1 MSVEIILVISG
12 IVMTGWIWAFTAQ
25 MLRSQTRQQAA
36 HNKPIV
42 PLNLMDN
49 ESGVIVAE
57 GRGHLVYVND
67 RARDW
72 FGLNSGEPNL
82 AILAGRAQPSE
93 LFHELF
99 ADEGQATFRLG
110 LRRIQ
115 ATSHFVPTEQG
126 RHMVIVLRE
135 LSASSDEDSED
146 PTRTLIVIQEISKTI
161 TSGLD
166 LSETLGAILNSI
178 AQVMSFDT
186 GEITLWDSDING
198 LRPVGSVGDRA
209 YADEVSKA
217 GGMYEVDEGFTG
229 WIARYRQPLLLGNVG
244 MRSDVRPKLESYP
257 YKSYVGMPLTIGDR
271 FIGTLELGDYELHA
285 FNHEDIDLLEAVAG
299 QAAIAIEN
307 ALLTNEQANR
317 LMQLAGLQQILQTI
331 DDPVDQHTLYEQL
344 HNRIGELSRVEVAG
358 ILRYDED
365 SEALSCQLPFYGI
378 PDSVMSVFN
387 IPMIEGSHAWNVWNN
402 QTWWY
407 ANDLRNSES
416 AHALQLDK
424 LAEASNLRNAALIPM
439 LIGNK
444 RIGALLV
451 ANKRESGGFNN
462 DDMRLLSIFTAQA
475 TVVVENANLYQ
486 RERRHI
492 ADLGGLQEL
501 AQGMRADNLQE
512 LLAEINKRIAE
523 LMEVETC
530 GVLFFE
536 ENPLNEDEQTQLLLA
551 QTPFYGLDDESIRF
565 YQIPIEDGSVFAQ
578 LYSDR
583 EYWLSNNLNNEKWP
597 GAGSFSQIAGS
608 VGIKRVLFAP
618 LTMGGK
624 RLGLLQV
631 SDKLDGTEFDAND
644 ARVLTIS
651 AGQAAVLIDNIRLY
665 RDADRLTKE
674 IQGLQ
679 QVAEIAF
686 SATSREEIFAKVLE
700 QITDV
705 MEVDLAG
712 FGMLETQ
719 TGKLKYDQETVYG
732 IKLNNPI
739 VFDVYS
745 TGFANSVVLSRK
757 PLRTINIAD
766 DERAL
771 PVYRQIFGSLGIK
784 DIVVVPMI
792 SNQRVVGEF
801 FLANKQ
807 QGIFNEDDEQ
817 IGLTI
822 SAQVATALERVQLQS
837 SVDQDLRARIEEQEA
852 LDRIS
857 RELNQTLLLDRILDV
872 IRGEA
877 LRTTAADDV
886 SVVLFRAQDTWLD
899 EDTPRIE
906 ARIGATTL
914 FDDAE
919 GAVTIGDDRLTSI
932 EQQSFNLNKGVFVE
946 DYFGSDLDAS
956 PIEARGGI
964 VEPIRFGEQYVG
976 FIHLFT
982 ETPHAFTPEAVS
994 FIERLARQASLAV
1007 SNARRYRDQLELN
1020 ERLRGRV
1027 NQAEQIFGL
1036 SEMLREGASLEEIM
1050 EEIAHDIGE
1059 TLGFRVV
1066 TINTLAASGEVFN
1079 VSGYAG
1085 IPVDQVGTLLTKLNE
1100 ISTIEGLM
1108 DDKWRLGNNSYYLP
1122 IELEHE
1128 WWTENLTLFDAPMGS
1143 LAEGKTRTWT
1153 PKDFCFVPML
1163 GTNDKLLGY
1172 ITLDDPIDGQR
1183 PAIATIESLEVF
1195 ASQAAFIFENFQL
1208 VQNVQEEAESA
1219 RRERDR
1225 LAQLHLVS
1233 SEIQRAGDMLSR
1245 LQAVA
1250 DGIVSATG
1258 WQRVQITLRDEHLE
1272 PTLLIQAGYTE
1283 EEADRLHTKL
1293 LPGKIWRERLND
1305 LEFHEMKL
1313 GSGYY
1318 LRYDA
1323 PWVQKNIYRGTSPD
1337 EIPTDYWHP
1346 QDVLYIP
1353 LLGHDQARIIGMMRL
1368 EAPQDNERPTE
1379 DTIRPLELFAVQA
1392 AAAIENT
1399 RLYQETQQR
1408 ARTEQRLNELME
1420 AMASTLDQT
1429 EIVQALSTGLQP
1441 LIAFTRMHLAIPRG
1455 TQAQNFDMTR
1465 VELTPDGKAHI
1476 FPDNPV
1482 SMEASALGKVYQDH
1496 EMLKFNVIESDDIA
1510 NYHDLKTWNDEGERA
1525 VLIVPMV
1532 AGGNT
1537 IGVLRLGSELDRA
1550 FATAEQGD
1558 TLNLVQRMANLS
1570 AVSIQN
1576 SRLFS
1581 SLDETTS
1588 FNQAVVQSIQQGIVV
1603 LDDQMNIQLV
1613 NAFMVNRYAWTIEA
1627 VGRPLFAYRPDFK
1640 DFLEH
1645 SILTALETGEDQT
1658 QFDVQDTDA
1667 EGNLIIRNFY
1677 TYPLRQGERITGV
1690 VLLVEDI
1697 TDRALLEVDLASR
1710 AEQLAALTRVSGK
1723 MTETLKP
1730 DEVADIILDSLG
1742 EVIPYDGVT
1751 LWMIDP
1757 AHEGRLQIEAAR
1769 GFRDEGTA
1777 SVEELLGLWVEIE
1790 NSALFREMADT
1801 QQQIRVHDT
1810 TADDPR
1816 FPYGK
1821 SRIYKSWLGAPLI
1834 SKGEIIGV
1842 LQLEKRQ
1849 AGFYNEQ
1856 HEQLVLTFANQAAV
1870 ALNNAQL
1877 FAETQQRA
1885 EELNRQT
1892 KQLSLLNRVSQDLAQ
1907 SLDLENIFEVTLRET
1922 AQALNVEE
1930 AAAIQIDTQY
1940 NVGRLRIEYPRGDA
1954 EPTQVFT
1961 LNDNA
1966 VYRVLRDTLY
1976 PRVIKNTDDNELA
1989 ESIRPLLRRED
2000 ASSIL
2005 IVPMVISGSIVG
2017 LMRFDLFDGQDF
2029 SNEQVELARTIAN
2042 QAAIAVQ
2049 NASLFEQSVQRTYE
2063 LETLFESAQ
2072 STATSL
2078 RLEDALERVAMQMIS
2093 SARADAAIVML
2104 WNAHNNRLQVHEAV
2118 SMYDDLVPER
2128 GVSFNID
2135 EYPIRSRVM
2144 RDQRSEILRV
2154 ENPEIDEVERA
2165 NMEELDVHIR
2175 LFAPLVVNENTIG
2188 VAQLDIKEKGRVFE
2202 TGQIRLIRTLAS
2214 QAAVAIENARLQTET
2229 QAQVEELSLI
2239 NEISTAVS
2247 STMELDSMLNTLRY
2261 KLPTLAQAE
2270 FTYITLYES
2279 GANEIAF
2286 PVAVNQRGENVE
2298 MKAYAPTEGDELHF
2312 VLQNRV
2318 PLLKTANFS
2327 LPVEFKKPLFPTAKS
2342 LLIAPMII
2350 TSEVIGMIIL
2360 RDDQSADKFNLSEQ
2374 RTLTTIASQVA
2385 TAIQN
2390 ARLFRQVASSAE
2402 ILEQRVDER
2411 TQELDQERQRLSTL
2425 YEVATE
2431 IAETTLD
2438 LDKVL
2443 QRALELISE
2452 AINATSAVVLAVDEI
2467 SDHLFVLATMGQDSG
2482 TTITP
2487 EPVELRQ
2494 NEGLA
2499 GWIIQQRQ
2507 GIVLDDVQKDPRWVT
2522 VTEKHRQP
2530 HAVVATLLASGE
2542 DIRGVIMFYSE
2553 EIGIFNDDH
2562 LRLVTAAARQLANAM
2577 NSAELYGLIRDQAE
2591 RLGAILRQEQVESTK
2606 NSTILDSVADGV
2618 MYANEEGIIKIFN
2631 HTSERILGMSANQV
2645 LNRNIQELTGIYG
2658 GGASGWTEAM
2668 QEWMRD
2674 PTQYQTGEYHEE
2686 IIHLE
2691 DGKVISARLSPVNM
2705 GDQFLG
2711 TVSVFRDITREA
2723 EVDRLKSEFVATV
2736 SHELRT
2742 PMTSIKGYAD
2752 LLLLGAAG
2760 DVSETQARFLETIKQ
2775 NADRLSILVNDLL
2788 EVSRIDQGQLQLR
2801 FIAVNVSEVFQVIN
2815 KHLSGRIKDDDK
2827 SLTVRIEVE
2836 KNLPDV
2842 RADYEKLVQIIQ
2854 NLADNAFNYTPD
2866 GGKVTLGA
2874 QFITDD
2880 EQIVIT
2886 VADTGIGIPEDVRD
2900 RIFERFFRG
2909 DEYSEV
2915 VMDTPG
2921 TGLGLAIVRELVLM
2935 HSGEIGFTSTVGEG
2949 TTFYVRLP
2957 IAREDNLSSDEEN
2970 SDSEAES

>member
-12 IVMTGWIWAFTAQ
+12 VVMTGWIWAFTAQ

-36 HNKPIV
+36 YNKPIV

-67 RARDW
+67 LARDW

-126 RHMVIVLRE
+126 RHMVIVMRE
-135 LSASSDEDSED
+135 LTRASDEEGED

-166 LSETLGAILNSI
+166 LSETLSAILNSI
-178 AQVMSFDT
+178 AQVMSFDA
-186 GEITLWDSDING
+186 GEITLWDSDLNG

-209 YADEVSKA
+209 YADNVSKA
-217 GGMYEVDEGFTG
+217 GGVYEVDEGFTG
-229 WIARYRQPLLLGNVG
+229 WIARYRQPLLLGNVA

-271 FIGTLELGDYELHA
+271 FIGTLELADYELHA

-331 DDPVDQHTLYEQL
+331 DDPVDHHTLYEQL
-344 HNRIGELSRVEVAG
+344 HNRIGDLSRVEVTG
-358 ILRYDED
+358 ILLYDAD
-365 SEALSCQLPFYGI
+365 SEALICQLPFYGI
-378 PDSVMSVFN
+378 ADAVMSVFN
-387 IPMIEGSHAWNVWNN
+387 MPMLEGSAAWNIWHN

-407 ANDLRNSES
+407 SNDLRASES
-416 AHALQLDK
+416 AHALQLHK
-424 LAEASNLRNAALIPM
+424 LAEASNLRNAALVPM
-439 LIGNK
+439 VIGNK

-501 AQGMRADNLQE
+501 AQGMRADNLEE
-512 LLAEINKRIAE
+512 LLAEVNQRIAE

-530 GVLFFE
+530 GVLFYE
-536 ENPLNEDEQTQLLLA
+536 DNPLKEDEQTQLLLA

-565 YQIPIEDGSVFAQ
+565 YQIPVAENSVFAQ
-578 LYSDR
+578 LYNNR
-583 EYWLSNNLNNEKWP
+583 EYWLSNNLNVEKWQ
-597 GAGSFSQIAGS
+597 GSSNFVQIAGS
-608 VGIKRVLFAP
+608 VGMKRVLFAP
-618 LTMGGK
+618 LTIGGK
-624 RLGLLQV
+624 RLGLIQV
-631 SDKLDGTEFDAND
+631 SDKLDGTDFDASD

-665 RDADRLTKE
+665 RDAKRLTKE

-686 SATSREEIFAKVLE
+686 SANSRKEIFDKVLA
-700 QITDV
+700 QITTV
-705 MEVDLAG
+705 MESDMAG

-719 TGKLKYDQETVYG
+719 TGKLKYEQDTVYG
-732 IKLNNPI
+732 INLNNPI

-745 TGFANSVVLSRK
+745 TGFANSIVLSRK
-757 PLRTINIAD
+757 ALRTINLPD
-766 DERAL
+766 DDRAL
-771 PVYRQIFGSLGIK
+771 PVYRQIFGSLGVK
-784 DIVVVPMI
+784 DIVIVPMI

-817 IGLTI
+817 IALTI

-886 SVVLFRAQDTWLD
+886 SVVLFRPMDTWVD
-899 EDTPRIE
+899 VDSPRIE
-906 ARIGATTL
+906 ARIGASAL
-914 FDDAE
+914 FTDAD
-919 GAVTIGDDRLTSI
+919 GAVTIGDDRLTPI
-932 EQQSFNLNKGVFVE
+932 EEQAFLQNQGVFVE
-946 DYFGSDLDAS
+946 DYFGSDLSAAPTDARS
-956 PIEARGGI
+956 GI
-964 VEPIRFGEQYVG
+964 VETIRFGEQIVG

-982 ETPHAFTPEAVS
+982 KTAHAFTPEAVS
-994 FIERLARQASLAV
+994 FIQRLAQQASLAV

-1050 EEIAHDIGE
+1050 EEIAHDISE

-1066 TINTLAASGEVFN
+1066 VLNTLAPSSDVFN

-1085 IPVDQVGTLLTKLNE
+1085 IPIDQVGILLSKLNLVT
-1100 ISTIEGLM
+1100 TIEELM
-1108 DDKWRLGNNSYYLP
+1108 ESRWLLGNSSYYLP
-1122 IELEHE
+1122 IEQEHE
-1128 WWTENLTLFDAPMGS
+1128 WWSEFLTLFDAPIGS
-1143 LAEGKTRTWT
+1143 LSEGKTRTWT
-1153 PKDFCFVPML
+1153 PKDFCFAPMF
-1163 GTNDKLLGY
+1163 GTGDKLLGY
-1172 ITLDDPIDGQR
+1172 ISVDDPIDGQR
-1183 PAIATIESLEVF
+1183 PSVATIESLEVF

-1208 VQNVQEEAESA
+1208 VQNVQEEADSA

-1245 LQAVA
+1245 LHAVA
-1250 DGIVSATG
+1250 DGIISATG

-1272 PTLLIQAGYTE
+1272 PTLLIQSGYTE
-1283 EEADRLHTKL
+1283 EEEDRLHTKL
-1293 LPGKIWRERLND
+1293 LPGKIWRERFND

-1323 PWVQKNIYRGTSPD
+1323 PWVQKNIYRGTTQD

-1368 EAPQDNERPTE
+1368 ENPVDNERPTE
-1379 DTIRPLELFAVQA
+1379 DSIRPLELFAVQA

-1408 ARTEQRLNELME
+1408 AQTEQRLNELME

-1441 LIAFTRMHLAIPRG
+1441 LIAFTRMHLAIPRNA
-1455 TQAQNFDMTR
+1455 QAQNFDMTR

-1482 SMEASALGKVYQDH
+1482 PVQDTALGQVYRDNKL
-1496 EMLKFNVIESDDIA
+1496 LKFNTIDSDDLATYI
-1510 NYHDLKTWNDEGERA
+1510 DLKTWSDEGERS

-1532 AGGNT
+1532 AGGDT
-1537 IGVLRLGSELDRA
+1537 IGVLRLGSELDQA
-1550 FATAEQGD
+1550 FTSADQGD
-1558 TLNLVQRMANLS
+1558 ALTLVQRMANLS

-1603 LDDQMNIQLV
+1603 LDDRMQIQLV
-1613 NAFMVNRYAWTIEA
+1613 NAFMVNRYAWSVEA

-1645 SILTALETGEDQT
+1645 SVLTALETGEDQT

-1751 LWMIDP
+1751 LWMIDTN
-1757 AHEGRLQIEAAR
+1757 HVGRLQIEAAR

-1777 SVEELLGLWVEIE
+1777 SVEELLGLHIEIE
-1790 NSALFREMADT
+1790 HSALFREMADS
-1801 QQQIRVHDT
+1801 QRQIRVHDT
-1810 TADDPR
+1810 TTNDPR
-1816 FPYGK
+1816 FPYGEG
-1821 SRIYKSWLGAPLI
+1821 RIYKSWLGAPLI

-1842 LQLEKRQ
+1842 LQLEKKQ

-1892 KQLSLLNRVSQDLAQ
+1892 TQLSLLNRVSQDLAQ

-1922 AQALNVEE
+1922 AQALNVAE

-1940 NVGRLRIEYPRGDA
+1940 NVGRLRIEYPRGDT

-1961 LNDNA
+1961 LDDNE
-1966 VYRVLRDTLY
+1966 VYQTLRETLY
-1976 PRVIKNTDDNELA
+1976 PKVIKTNDKTSLA
-1989 ESIRPLLRRED
+1989 DSIRPLLRRQD
-2000 ASSIL
+2000 VTSLL
-2005 IVPMVISGSIVG
+2005 IVPMVISGSVVG
-2017 LMRFDLFDGQDF
+2017 LMRFDLFDDDEF
-2029 SNEQVELARTIAN
+2029 STEQIELARTIAN

-2072 STATSL
+2072 STATTL
-2078 RLEDALERVAMQMIS
+2078 RLEEVLERVAMQMIS
-2093 SARADAAIVML
+2093 SARADATILML
-2104 WNAHNNRLQVHEAV
+2104 WNAHNNRLQVSEAV
-2118 SMYDDLVPER
+2118 SMFDDLVPPK
-2128 GVSFNID
+2128 GISYNID
-2135 EYPIRSRVM
+2135 DYPVRSRVM

-2154 ENPEIDEVERA
+2154 ENPDTDDIERT
-2165 NMEELDVHIR
+2165 NMQELGVHIR

-2188 VAQLDIKEKGRVFE
+2188 VAQLDLKEKGRVFE

-2239 NEISTAVS
+2239 NEVSTAVS
-2247 STMELDSMLNTLRY
+2247 STMELESMLNTLRY

-2270 FTYITLYES
+2270 FTYIGLYEAETNTMS
-2279 GANEIAF
+2279 F
-2286 PVAVNQRGENVE
+2286 PVAVSQRGENIE
-2298 MKAYAPTEGDELHF
+2298 MADYKPSEGDEVQF
-2312 VLQNRV
+2312 ILQNRI
-2318 PLLKTANFS
+2318 PILKTVDFS
-2327 LPVEFKKPLFPTAKS
+2327 LPVDFKKPLFPTAKS
-2342 LLIAPMII
+2342 LLFAPMLIA
-2350 TSEVIGMIIL
+2350 SEVIGLIIL
-2360 RDDQSADKFNLSEQ
+2360 RDDQDDDKFDLSEQ

-2390 ARLFRQVASSAE
+2390 ARLFRQVTSSAE
-2402 ILEQRVDER
+2402 ILEQRVEER
-2411 TQELDQERQRLSTL
+2411 TQELDQERQRISTL

-2443 QRALELISE
+2443 QRALELISG
-2452 AINATSAVVLAVDEI
+2452 AIQATSAVVLAIDEI
-2467 SDHLFVLATMGQDSG
+2467 SDRLFVLATMGQDGG
-2482 TTITP
+2482 TNVSP

-2499 GWIIQQRQ
+2499 GWIIQNRQ
-2507 GIVLDDVQKDPRWVT
+2507 GIVLKDVQNDPRWVT

-2530 HAVVATLLASGE
+2530 HAAVATLLASGETE
-2542 DIRGVIMFYSE
+2542 DIRGVIMFYSDK
-2553 EIGIFNDDH
+2553 IGVFNQDH

-2606 NSTILDSVADGV
+2606 NSAILDSVADGV
-2618 MYANEEGIIKIFN
+2618 MYANEEGIIKVFN
-2631 HTSERILGMSANQV
+2631 NTSERILGLSSNQV
-2645 LNRNIQELTGIYG
+2645 LNRHIRELTGIYG
-2658 GGASGWTEAM
+2658 GGASGWADAM

-2674 PTQYQTGEYHEE
+2674 PTQYQAGEYHEE
-2686 IIHLE
+2686 IIQLE

-2760 DVSETQARFLETIKQ
+2760 DVTETQARFLETIKQ

-2801 FIAVNVSEVFQVIN
+2801 FVSVNVTEVFQVVN
-2815 KHLSGRIKDDDK
+2815 KHISGRIKDEDRT
-2827 SLTVRIEVE
+2827 LAIRIEVE
-2836 KNLPDV
+2836 KNLPEV
-2842 RADYEKLVQIIQ
+2842 RADYEKLVQIVQ

-2874 QFITDD
+2874 QFIPDD
-2880 EQIVIT
+2880 EQVVLT

-2900 RIFERFFRG
+2900 RVFERFFRG

-2921 TGLGLAIVRELVLM
+2921 TGLGLAIVKELVLM
-2935 HSGEIGFTSTVGEG
+2935 HSGDIGFTSTVGEG

-2957 IAREDNLSSDEEN
+2957 IARGDNLSTPDN
-2970 SDSEAES
+2970 TEAGS